1 LLAKAAGLSD
11 FSATV
16 VQLRPAQLPVPYHVD
31 LVDTGRVKQEAAL
44 PPDTM
49 SDPAN
54 GEGLLGTAAP
64 AADDDAFEDL
74 DPLPCALDHLGV
86 HLDGVA
92 RDQGRNVL
100 ALGLSFQQVDDVGH
114 GVQGYHPDSRLPCW
128 SSKSGRRRRVRSAAW
143 ARRQRSISA
152 WWPERNTSGTAC

>member
-1 LLAKAAGLSD
+1 
-11 FSATV
+11 
-16 VQLRPAQLPVPYHVD
+16 
-31 LVDTGRVKQEAAL
+31 
-44 PPDTM
+44 M

-114 GVQGYHPDSRLPCW
+114 GVQGYHPDSRLPLVVEQ
-128 SSKSGRRRRVRSAAW
+128 VRAATASPFGSLGAAPALDLRMV
-143 ARRQRSISA
+143 ARAQHLGNGMPFEFGGAGVVRILEEMLVEGLVLR
-152 WWPERNTSGTAC
+152 